1 MTTMKVN
8 ELIIKEK
15 ARFLEANGSKLFLS
29 RNERING
36 SKNTMGEMLLGV
48 LITDKPLKACSSYEE
63 IQSNLSEIQYRN
75 YDELANNY
83 PLQVIFSL
91 VNYVNSAY
99 STEEQTARVLKDKLR
114 RYIKHLNNRMINNN
128 VVFIVQDS
136 DKTEQTTPEQPKMYC
151 K

>member
-1 MTTMKVN
+1 MAEIKVS
-8 ELIIKEK
+8 ESIIKEK
-15 ARFLEANGSKLFLS
+15 ARFLEKNGAKLYLT

-48 LITDKPLKACSSYEE
+48 LITDKPLKSCSCYDEL
-63 IQSNLSEIQYRN
+63 QCNLSEIQCRTTEKEI
-75 YDELANNY
+75 DNY

-91 VNYVNSAY
+91 VNYVNSSY
-99 STEEQTARVLKDKLR
+99 SSDKQTVTVLKDKLR

-128 VVFIVQDS
+128 IVFIDRNN
-136 DKTEQTTPEQPKMYC
+136 EHIETTGYEQPKIYY